1 MMTSLA
7 HRGADLQINMALA
20 FHDLGTLKSVY
31 GTDTEGIL
39 GDAHFQ
45 AFLKLRT
52 ISTSEWAS
60 NQIGTC
66 EVKVRQKSTQRGTT
80 RHQSATRD
88 EEFSDAWQSGESESE
103 HYVTRQLVLPD
114 EIRDLPMPY
123 DAKQIT
129 GYFLAPRHDPYLGTL
144 PQSKV
149 LRSLSEYV
157 AAERSGQ
164 NFYALWPEVKGVSE
178 HCPKPDESFDLPD
191 DSFATLY
198 QLGFRKPGY
207 SPVEDLGPNRFDEPE
222 PSHQSADAERPKNG
236 LLDID
241 FGFDFGDD

>member
-1 MMTSLA
+1 M
-7 HRGADLQINMALA
+7 
-20 FHDLGTLKSVY
+20 K
-31 GTDTEGIL
+31 
-39 GDAHFQ
+39 
-45 AFLKLRT
+45 
-52 ISTSEWAS
+52 
-60 NQIGTC
+60 
-66 EVKVRQKSTQRGTT
+66 
-80 RHQSATRD
+80 D
-88 EEFSDAWQSGESESE
+88 EFMG
-103 HYVTRQLVLPD
+103 
-114 EIRDLPMPY
+114 Y

-129 GYFLAPRHDPYLGTL
+129 DYFLAPRHGPYLGKL

-149 LRSLSEYV
+149 LLLLSDYL
-157 AAERSGQ
+157 AAEKSGK

-178 HCPKPDESFDLPD
+178 HCPKPDEAFDLPD

-207 SPVEDLGPNRFDEPE
+207 SPDEDEGPNRFDEPE